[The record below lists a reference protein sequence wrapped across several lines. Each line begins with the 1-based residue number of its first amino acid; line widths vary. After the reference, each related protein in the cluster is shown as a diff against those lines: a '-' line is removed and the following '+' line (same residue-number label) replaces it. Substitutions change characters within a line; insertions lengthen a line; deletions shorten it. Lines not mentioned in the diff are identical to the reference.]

1 MLLLRVPSLGTAITS
16 CIKPPIIIIK
26 PCPPCINL
34 HAITHKANH
43 FYLLILFLTDTCSSQ
58 LMLKSLFVLL
68 LTVAATKVPRLIQ
81 SALHCYHLT
90 LTHLTIRKLLLQ
102 CVFHFSSLFLS
113 FLLENL
119 LCFLFSERASE
130 A

>member
-1 MLLLRVPSLGTAITS
+1 ML
-16 CIKPPIIIIK
+16 
-26 PCPPCINL
+26 
-34 HAITHKANH
+34 
-43 FYLLILFLTDTCSSQ
+43 SQ
-58 LMLKSLFVLL
+58 FMLKSLFVLL
-68 LTVAATKVPRLIQ
+68 LTVTTTKVPRLIQ

-102 CVFHFSSLFLS
+102 CVFHFSSLFLR

-119 LCFLFSERASE
+119 LCFLFSERASQ